1 MENHL
6 LHTNRVLYELLR
18 PETAL
23 EYAIVNHPDF
33 SVGLFWGEPR
43 YGHPEGKIIYHI
55 REVLDNIDKLAL
67 NDADRQMLRI
77 IALVHDTF
85 KHKERKT
92 IPRDWSKHH
101 GIYARH
107 FMEQFMDDEG
117 ILDVIEL
124 HDEAYY
130 CWQLEKLKGNK
141 AVANDRLSYLMS
153 RVGDNLQLYY
163 LFFKCDTRTGD
174 KIQSPVKWFEQTV
187 RGIQLVS
194 L

>member
-6 LHTNRVLYELLR
+6 LHTNSVLYELLR
-18 PETAL
+18 PETEL

-55 REVLDNIDKLAL
+55 REVLDNIDRLSL
-67 NDADRQMLRI
+67 NDADRQVLRI

-107 FMEQFMDDEG
+107 FMEQFMEDEG

-130 CWQLEKLKGNK
+130 CWQLEKLKGNR

-153 RVGDNLQLYY
+153 RIGDNLQLYY

-174 KIQSPVKWFEQTV
+174 KIQSPVKWFEKTV
-187 RGIQLVS
+187 RGIQLVN